1 MRAGQFSVNFD
12 PKLLDD
18 FRTRC
23 KAKGEK
29 YTKVLEALAKKYLET
44 DGAIMCVPNTEKV
57 ELDKNEDEVVQ
68 DLKNRLARLEL
79 SDVDTEEALSTL
91 YSRVIDIEKH
101 LSIGKFA
108 KK

>member
-1 MRAGQFSVNFD
+1 MS
-12 PKLLDD
+12 
-18 FRTRC
+18 
-23 KAKGEK
+23 
-29 YTKVLEALAKKYLET
+29 
-44 DGAIMCVPNTEKV
+44 VPNTQNV

>member
-1 MRAGQFSVNFD
+1 
-12 PKLLDD
+12 
-18 FRTRC
+18 
-23 KAKGEK
+23 
-29 YTKVLEALAKKYLET
+29 
-44 DGAIMCVPNTEKV
+44 MCVPNTEKV
-57 ELDKNEDEVVQ
+57 ELDKTEDEVVQ